1 LAEIKSLGLT
11 LVLFLW
17 VEIIYA
23 QEGSD
28 RVISN
33 HDFASPGLVS
43 PSKGRGGSRPEVLE
57 IIPSYVQWL
66 TTSERNEALLVVN
79 RNNQPI
85 LAQ

>member
-1 LAEIKSLGLT
+1 MAEIKSLGLT

-23 QEGSD
+23 QESSD

-33 HDFASPGLVS
+33 HDFVSPGLVS
-43 PSKGRGGSRPEVLE
+43 PFERTDSSHPEVLE

-66 TTSERNEALLVVN
+66 TTSARNEALLVVN
-79 RNNQPI
+79 RNNRSI